1 MRRNECGVVG
11 GGAAEELARR
21 GMWCVG
27 HVPWCVCEC
36 ARRAVDCGVDDGRGA
51 CMRGVYMRSVGHVDS
66 SFTTARAYY
75 LLLLISVCSSLALLA
90 TQFRSSACLVAW
102 NQFIEW
108 CAFVSGRGARR
119 RRWFVLDEAETRGLG
134 HPVERVRPHE
144 LASSEKGISLL
155 MVTID
160 VKMIDCGD
168 ITCAESDRNR
178 ARGVRTGSEDLGIL
192 ENVDQTLHVLQRY
205 TWYR

>member
-1 MRRNECGVVG
+1 
-11 GGAAEELARR
+11 
-21 GMWCVG
+21 
-27 HVPWCVCEC
+27 
-36 ARRAVDCGVDDGRGA
+36 
-51 CMRGVYMRSVGHVDS
+51 MRSVGHVDS